1 MPQHKSDELHRDIQ
15 ARSQELIDLRRY
27 FHQHPE
33 TAYEEH
39 QTAQVIAEHLRE
51 LGLEVTEGV
60 ADTGVVGLL
69 RGTKTATNREAGG
82 GAGSESEPTRTLLVR
97 ADIDALPV
105 REETGLD
112 YASLIPGKMHA
123 CGHDGHIAIGLFT
136 AEMLSARRD
145 RLRGNVKFVFQPA
158 EERIGGALRMIEEG
172 VMRDPDV
179 SAVIGLHIW
188 SLTPVGDVVVQ
199 SGAFFASADEVHVR
213 IQGRGGHGAMPHVNV
228 DPVVAAAQFIMAT
241 QTLISREISP
251 FHPAVVTFGSIHGGT
266 AFNVIADEVEL
277 RGTVRTYDPLDRQ
290 HILRRLGEIA
300 RDTAESL
307 RAKAVYEVVRGC
319 QACVNDPTI
328 TELIHR
334 AAAATV
340 GEGHIPVGDQRQSV
354 SDDMALFL
362 DAAPGCYFLVGAG
375 NTAKGITAPHH
386 SSRFEIDEDAL
397 PVGVEVMSRAAL
409 DYLA

>member
-69 RGTKTATNREAGG
+69 RGYEAGRR
-82 GAGSESEPTRTLLVR
+82 AEEQDLEASPPERYWCAPTSTRYRCAKRRTRVRLPDSRAKCMPAATTDISPLGS
-97 ADIDALPV
+97 
-105 REETGLD
+105 
-112 YASLIPGKMHA
+112 YHGKMLA
-123 CGHDGHIAIGLFT
+123 
-136 AEMLSARRD
+136 ARRD
-145 RLRGNVKFVFQPA
+145 RLRGNVKFLFQPA
-158 EERIGGALRMIEEG
+158 EERIGGAVRMIEAG

-213 IQGRGGHGAMPHVNV
+213 MQGRGGHGAMPHVNV
-228 DPVVAAAQFIMAT
+228 DPVVAAAQFIMAA

-307 RAKAVYEVVRGC
+307 RAEAAYEVVRGC
-319 QACVNDPTI
+319 LACVNDPDH
-328 TELIHR
+328 HR
-334 AAAATV
+334 AGSPGGRGDCGCRPHSGRRSATV
-340 GEGHIPVGDQRQSV
+340 SQR
-354 SDDMALFL
+354 
-362 DAAPGCYFLVGAG
+362 
-375 NTAKGITAPHH
+375 
-386 SSRFEIDEDAL
+386 
-397 PVGVEVMSRAAL
+397 
-409 DYLA
+409 